1 MLNRDI
7 PTGSGTNM
15 FSLTHFKI
23 SSFPF
28 AWLSFFKKIT
38 PKRQSADVVTVQHEL
53 SDQRVQYYVSAF
65 EERTQY
71 RFKNPSLLIQA
82 LKHRSYLNMTS
93 EKRSQSYERL
103 EFLGDAILNLIVTE
117 LLFSR
122 FPNQDE
128 GAMTKGKATLV
139 NKKILAAKA
148 LELRLGDLILLS
160 DSEEKVG
167 GRQRLSI
174 LADILESVIG
184 AVFLDSGYSG
194 SRMIATRYIYND
206 MDAVLNDKQ
215 SINFKG
221 NLLELTQGQNW
232 GIPVYN
238 VIEERG
244 PEHQKEFTIQVFIK
258 NTPHGTGKGSSK
270 KEAEQFAARE
280 ALVKLNAL
288 KL

>member
-15 FSLTHFKI
+15 FSLTNFKI
-23 SSFPF
+23 SLFPF
-28 AWLSFFKKIT
+28 AWLSFFKKVT
-38 PKRQSADVVTVQHEL
+38 FKRAPVTAIPAQHEL
-53 SDQRVQYYVSAF
+53 SDQKVQYYVSAF

-71 RFKNPSLLIQA
+71 RFRNPSLLIQA

-117 LLFSR
+117 LLYSR

-128 GAMTKGKATLV
+128 GTMTKEKAALV

-148 LELRLGDLILLS
+148 ADLCLGDLILLS

-167 GRQRLSI
+167 GRRRLSI
-174 LADILESVIG
+174 LSDVLESVIG
-184 AVFLDSGYSG
+184 AVFLDSEYSVT
-194 SRMIATRYIYND
+194 RNIATRYIYND

-215 SINFKG
+215 CINFKG
-221 NLLELTQGQNW
+221 TLLELTQGQNW

-244 PEHQKEFTIQVFIK
+244 PEHQKEFIIQVFIK
-258 NTPHGTGKGSSK
+258 NTPYGTGKGLSK
-270 KEAEQFAARE
+270 KEAEQIAARE
-280 ALVKLNAL
+280 ALIKLNAL